1 MAESNCCREGQL
13 SRLSLYLD
21 STFAL
26 KPVVG
31 FLHQDTDL
39 SGFFIA
45 QDNCQGAL
53 ANRVTA
59 RTRLGQLY
67 ICYIALSRVTRT
79 PQ

>member
-1 MAESNCCREGQL
+1 VAESNCCREGQL

-26 KPVVG
+26 KPVVE

-45 QDNCQGAL
+45 QDNCQGAS
-53 ANRVTA
+53 ANRVTT
-59 RTRLGQLY
+59 RTHTGQLY